1 MNRPSVFLRA
11 MRDQR
16 WMVLG
21 FGAGSALMAAL
32 ILGIYPSYS
41 DALEEFDIPPAMQAF
56 IGDIDIASAS
66 GFITAEFFSWIPILL
81 VVYAIIQGT
90 GVLAGE
96 ESNGTL
102 DLLLAYPISR
112 ARLFAEK
119 AASIIVGTL
128 VIIALILPG
137 WLLPYSSVDIDVS
150 LGRLI
155 VATIAIV
162 PLILAFGGLSLL
174 AASVLST
181 RRDAASAMAALAVV
195 SFFVNTLGQ
204 ASDVLDPLRPASLF
218 YHFHSDQIVT
228 SGVDAVGVTVLL
240 ATAIAATGLAALM
253 FQRRDIGVAGG
264 AWTQQLWD
272 ALSGAGRRREPDG
285 QAEEVG

>member
-1 MNRPSVFLRA
+1 M
-11 MRDQR
+11 M
-16 WMVLG
+16 LG
-21 FGAGSALMAAL
+21 FGLGSALMAAL
-32 ILGIYPSYS
+32 ILAIYPSYS
-41 DALEEFDIPPAMQAF
+41 DALEDFDIPPAMQAF

-90 GVLAGE
+90 GALAGE

-112 ARLFAEK
+112 TRLFVEK
-119 AASIIVGTL
+119 AASIIVGTF

-137 WLLPYSSVDIDVS
+137 WLLPYASVDIDVT

-155 VATIAIV
+155 VATTAMV
-162 PLILAFGGLSLL
+162 PLILAFAGLSLL

-195 SFFVNTLGQ
+195 SFFVNALGQ

-218 YHFHSDQIVT
+218 YHFHSDQVVT
-228 SGVDAVGVTVLL
+228 SGVDAVGVAVLL
-240 ATAIAATGLAALM
+240 ATATGAASLAALM
-253 FQRRDIGVAGG
+253 FQRRDIGVASG
-264 AWTQQLWD
+264 AWTKQLWD
-272 ALSGAGRRREPDG
+272 AFSGAGRRHEPDS
-285 QAEEVG
+285 QAEDAG